1 MADQR
6 DHPQRQGCQ
15 GSQTAKHGQK
25 GKPKQ
30 LIIFSG
36 LAGAGRTTAL
46 AVLSDL
52 GFQATD
58 ALPPSLWPAV
68 LAEAKG
74 DRLAFGWPIAS
85 EAEPL
90 PVLPDDVEVRHV
102 FLTADNETLRRR
114 YNEARRPHPKD
125 KGEGLLEALARER
138 SLAGP
143 QQQVADTTI
152 DTSGLKLAEFRAA
165 IAALVEGQGQ
175 PVLFRCLSFSY
186 RYGLPSDADMVFDMR
201 WLRNPHYDAAL
212 RPKTGQD
219 AAVGAYIE
227 ADEDFAAFDQSL
239 KALVDTV
246 CRRQQLEGKAYFT
259 LAFGC
264 TGGKHRSVFMAER
277 LGRYL
282 NDLKQRVQIQHRDC
296 QPL

>member
-1 MADQR
+1 MAAQR
-6 DHPQRQGCQ
+6 TTPPPDLDTPQKKR
-15 GSQTAKHGQK
+15 
-25 GKPKQ
+25 
-30 LIIFSG
+30 LIVLSG

-68 LAEAKG
+68 LAETEG
-74 DRLAFGWPIAS
+74 DRLAFGWPIARQ
-85 EAEPL
+85 AQPL
-90 PVLPDDVEVRHV
+90 PDLPDTVAVQHV

-114 YNEARRPHPKD
+114 YTEARRPHPKD
-125 KGEGLLEALARER
+125 EGEGLLEALERER

-143 QQQVADTTI
+143 RQQIADTII

-165 IAALVEGQGQ
+165 IAALAEEEGQA
-175 PVLFRCLSFSY
+175 VLYRCLSFSY
-186 RYGLPSDADMVFDMR
+186 RFGLPPDADMVFDMR
-201 WLRNPHYDAAL
+201 WLRNPHYDPDL
-212 RPKTGQD
+212 RVKTGQD
-219 AAVGAYIE
+219 AAVAAHIE
-227 ADEDFAAFDQSL
+227 ADDDFAAFDQNL
-239 KALVDTV
+239 KALIDTV
-246 CRRQQLEGKAYFT
+246 SRRQQREGKAYFT

-282 NDLKQRVQIQHRDC
+282 SDKKQRVQIQHRDC
-296 QPL
+296 PAA